1 MWFRTRQ
8 VNLLL
13 LCISNAPGIKK
24 KARKKKQENLETKLT
39 FGVRKTNKPTKGKKQ
54 QLFLMGQ
61 KNTTT
66 KKVHIFSVDAFF
78 LAMDKT
84 ACVLISNTHSP
95 NCQAGETAS
104 KINCVVFYLSL
115 FSLCFFYSCLSVA
128 RKKYAGTGIL
138 FCIVPLKNASFD
150 RKEL

>member
-24 KARKKKQENLETKLT
+24 KEIFFETKLT
-39 FGVRKTNKPTKGKKQ
+39 FGGWKTNKSTKGKKTTTV
-54 QLFLMGQ
+54 FNGT

-66 KKVHIFSVDAFF
+66 KKVHVFSVDAFF

-104 KINCVVFYLSL
+104 KINYVVFYLSL
-115 FSLCFFYSCLSVA
+115 FSLFFYYSCLSVA
-128 RKKYAGTGIL
+128 RKNMQELAYYFVL
-138 FCIVPLKNASFD
+138 SRLKNASFD
-150 RKEL
+150 KKEL